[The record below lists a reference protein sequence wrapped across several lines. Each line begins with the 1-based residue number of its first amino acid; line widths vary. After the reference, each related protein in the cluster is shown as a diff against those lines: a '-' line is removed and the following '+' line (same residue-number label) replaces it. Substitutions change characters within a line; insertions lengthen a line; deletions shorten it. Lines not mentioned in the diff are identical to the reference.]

1 MRPFKGCVQ
10 KCLGTCHYITL
21 ATFGTLDMLLIHFP
35 PKPPQRTT
43 FNQRLVLQ
51 ADKQPWM
58 GTSSP
63 SLAKWKL
70 SVEAPDGF
78 ITTSYANK
86 PNCVGSVACAMFG
99 AKMKMVSSV
108 IWNMKITFEDQR
120 SPEKAKR
127 QNSKWLLEMKH
138 LPLVSCNTSLKTI
151 WIERSYSMMSIEKCI
166 RTTGFRGSCMILAG
180 AVWALL

>member
-10 KCLGTCHYITL
+10 KCLGTRHYITL
-21 ATFGTLDMLLIHFP
+21 TTFGTLDMLLIHFP

-51 ADKQPWM
+51 ADKQLWT

-86 PNCVGSVACAMFG
+86 PNCVGFAACAMFG

-166 RTTGFRGSCMILAG
+166 QTTGFRGSCMILAG
-180 AVWALL
+180 AVWELL